1 MKYESFKIFLKGKN
15 MTSMKPS
22 GENMTMDRR
31 AFFGTTIGW
40 STGLMLLAC
49 PGIAKMVMGQ
59 EGIQAKKGLA
69 RELEEKAKVFM
80 PKYMSCALTSFAV
93 LNDHFKL
100 GADMKTIRALMPFTG
115 GLASRG
121 ETCGAVSGSLL
132 AIGLFFESNKP
143 GSSIKAG
150 GMFFDAFEKAF
161 GSTRCREVVK
171 HQYGRYY
178 DFRKLEDM
186 KAFMEAAKS
195 GKCLEVVQKAVSTAG
210 NLIAQSAQT

>member
-1 MKYESFKIFLKGKN
+1 
-15 MTSMKPS
+15 
-22 GENMTMDRR
+22 MDRR
-31 AFFGTTIGW
+31 AFFGKTIGW
-40 STGLMLLAC
+40 SAGVALLAC
-49 PGIAKMVMGQ
+49 PGMINALQGQ
-59 EGIQAKKGLA
+59 AGTQANKGLTEA
-69 RELEEKAKVFM
+69 LQEKAKVFM

-93 LNDHFKL
+93 LNDYFKL

-186 KAFMEAAKS
+186 KSFMEAAKS
-195 GKCLEVVQKAVSTAG
+195 GKCLEVVQKAVTIAG
-210 NLIAQSAQT
+210 GLIAQSPQK